1 MIRERP
7 VGTHVV
13 ITGRMA
19 TEELIEFADL
29 VTEMAEVKHPYRTRG
44 IGAQPGLEL

>member
-1 MIRERP
+1 M
-7 VGTHVV
+7 V

-19 TEELIEFADL
+19 TPELVGFSDL
-29 VTEMAEVKHPYRTRG
+29 VTEMKEVKHPYRTCG